1 MTGSTP
7 LVTYGMRKITADPFP
22 ATTEQHQYFQ
32 QLKLEVTIVKTPLLY
47 LACLAS
53 LFLGAQAALGG
64 NLALIE
70 KRLIELDKIN
80 KQAVQQAGQLPQNG
94 SVEIEARVKPGVTD
108 ADTFSGIGENRFE
121 FSKKAIL
128 AIDEKLPFTVQ
139 ISSSR
144 SQQQSYRVAA
154 MLRRTG
160 YPSFTASVILKDQGV
175 WYRIF
180 IGSYATREEAEITRQ
195 NLEKDEITDSIIR
208 NMPYAIQIGSSGTL
222 ESFKSLREKLSELRH
237 MPYTS
242 YVRDTTSDKPQTRLL
257 VGAFESKED
266 AASLLATLRT
276 EGLTAMI
283 VVR

>member
-1 MTGSTP
+1 M
-7 LVTYGMRKITADPFP
+7 KI
-22 ATTEQHQYFQ
+22 
-32 QLKLEVTIVKTPLLY
+32 PLLY
-47 LACLAS
+47 LVSLVS
-53 LFLGAQAALGG
+53 LFLEAQTALGG
-64 NLALIE
+64 NLSLIE
-70 KRLIELDKIN
+70 KRLIELDKLN

-94 SVEIEARVKPGVTD
+94 SVEIEAKVKPGVTD
-108 ADTFSGIGENRFE
+108 ADTLSGVGEDRFE
-121 FSKKAIL
+121 FSKKAVL

-144 SQQQSYRVAA
+144 SQKQSYRVAA

-160 YPSFTASVILKDQGV
+160 YPAFTASVALKDQGV

-195 NLEKDEITDSIIR
+195 DLEKDEIPDSIIR

-222 ESFKSLREKLSELRH
+222 ESFKNLREKLSELQH

-242 YVRDTTSDKPQTRLL
+242 YVRDTTGDKQQTRLL

-266 AASLLATLRT
+266 AASLLTTLRT
-276 EGLTAMI
+276 EGLTAMV

>member
-1 MTGSTP
+1 M
-7 LVTYGMRKITADPFP
+7 
-22 ATTEQHQYFQ
+22 
-32 QLKLEVTIVKTPLLY
+32 TIVKSPLY
-47 LACLAS
+47 LVYLVS
-53 LFLGAQAALGG
+53 LFLLGAQTALGG

-70 KRLIELDKIN
+70 KRLIELDKLN
-80 KQAVQQAGQLPQNG
+80 KQAVQQAGQVPRNG
-94 SVEIEARVKPGVTD
+94 SVEIEAKVKPGVTD
-108 ADTFSGIGENRFE
+108 TDTLTGRGEKRFE
-121 FSKKAIL
+121 YSKKAIL

-144 SQQQSYRVAA
+144 SQHQSYRVAA

-160 YPSFTASVILKDQGV
+160 YPAFTASVILKDQGV

-195 NLEKDEITDSIIR
+195 DLEKDEIPDSIIR

-222 ESFKSLREKLSELRH
+222 ESFKSLREKLSELQH

-266 AASLLATLRT
+266 AATLLTTLRT
-276 EGLTAMI
+276 EGLTAMV